1 MTAPAQKPE
10 YQSDLFTKRFR
21 KVPRRD
27 PLEYKMQI
35 ALVDLLKLTLRP
47 DRVAYWHTPNGEWRS
62 IQTGAKL
69 KAMGVLPGV
78 ADLFFLWSI
87 PVSVVA
93 EPHVRKFPQN
103 LFLELKRRGQDLSPE
118 QEHFRDLVTAHA
130 AYYELADSVDDAI
143 AILKRYHILRSTT
156 QGISA

>member
-1 MTAPAQKPE
+1 MTVPAQGH
-10 YQSDLFTKRFR
+10 LFTRRFR
-21 KVPRRD
+21 KVRQPD

-35 ALVDLLKLTLRP
+35 DLVDLLKLTLRP
-47 DRVAYWHTPNGEWRS
+47 DRVAYWHTPNGEWRD
-62 IQTGAKL
+62 IKTGAKL

-103 LFLELKRRGQDLSPE
+103 LFLELKRHGEDLSPE

-130 AYYELADSVDDAI
+130 AFYEVADSIDVAI
-143 AILKRYHILRSTT
+143 AILKRHQILRN
-156 QGISA
+156 IV